1 MGYIMQT
8 MARPPVSS
16 TLFPAGLGKHGQ
28 EETWTGEIQTV
39 TFHNPE
45 NGFSVFRMRA
55 DVDGTLLTV
64 VGSIAEPQEG
74 WWIKITGVWEENARF
89 GAQLKVTRWE
99 FASPAGREGLIRF
112 LGGGFISGIGPAMAT
127 RLVEHFGDQ
136 VLEIIDKKP
145 SRLSEVPG
153 VGRSR
158 TKTIRESFAKYKH
171 LSEVFVFLQSYGVG
185 PGTAHR
191 IYNKYKEQSI
201 PVLRSDPYRLA
212 MEVQGIGFL
221 TADRIAQSMG
231 MEKNAP
237 RRLEAACLFSLQQ
250 AELDGHVYLPME
262 ELEERTRTFLQCDDF
277 DVAAVVAQ
285 LAGQRRVH
293 LEDDRAY
300 VPFFF
305 HAEKKTAQNL
315 ARMTHGKS
323 RFPAAAL
330 KHLDTFLRE
339 TMDIELE
346 PEQKSAVRMALSRE
360 LTIVTGGPGTGK
372 TTLIRA
378 IVGAAKKAGL
388 TILLAAPTGRAARRL
403 SEATGSPAST
413 LHRLLE
419 FAPQTQKFG
428 RCRTNPL
435 DAGLVVVDEL
445 SMVDLPLMLALT
457 EAIEPGTSLCCVG
470 DQDQLPSVGP
480 GLVLRDLIDSGVIPT
495 VRLQKVF
502 RQAQGSMIVSA
513 AHEVNEGRFESQG
526 KGTLGDLFFI
536 ERDEPEAVAKLVHE
550 LATSRIPS
558 SYQMHP
564 LLDIQVLT
572 PMHKGVIGT
581 EALNLLLQGTLNPDG
596 QPFTAGGKPWRV
608 GDKILQTKNNYDA
621 GVFNGDLGIIEGYDS
636 KERQVRIRFDE
647 RELTVPLEH
656 LAECQLSY
664 AISIHKSQG
673 SEYPAVIIPVHTQ
686 HTVMLQRNLLY
697 TAITRARR
705 LVVLVGSK
713 KALWIT
719 LNNTRQKERH
729 SRLRER
735 IIDAEAKAL

>member
-1 MGYIMQT
+1 MQT
-8 MARPPVSS
+8 MARTPVSS
-16 TLFPAGLGKHGQ
+16 TLFPAGFGKHGQ
-28 EETWTGEIQTV
+28 EETWVGEIEGV
-39 TFHNPE
+39 VFHNLD
-45 NGFSVFRMRA
+45 NGFSVFRLRS
-55 DVDGTLLTV
+55 DLDDTLLTV
-64 VGSIAEPQEG
+64 VGEVADPQPG
-74 WWIKITGVWEENARF
+74 HWIRVTGVWEENARW
-89 GAQLKVTRWE
+89 GAQLKILKWE
-99 FASPAGREGLIRF
+99 YAAPTGKEGLVRF
-112 LGGGFISGIGPAMAT
+112 LGGGFISGIGPAMAA

-136 VLEIIDKKP
+136 TLEVIDRKP
-145 SRLSEVPG
+145 ERLCEVAG
-153 VGRSR
+153 IGRSR

-201 PVLRSDPYRLA
+201 PVLRTDPYRLA

-277 DVAAVVAQ
+277 DVSAVAAE
-285 LAGQRRVH
+285 LARQRRVT
-293 LEDDRAY
+293 LDDDRAY
-300 VPFFF
+300 IPFFF

-315 ARMTHGKS
+315 ARMTHGRS

-330 KHLDTFLRE
+330 AKLDAFLRE
-339 TMDIELE
+339 CMDIDLE
-346 PEQKSAVRMALSRE
+346 PEQKAAVRAALSRE

-378 IVGAAKKAGL
+378 IVAAARKAGL
-388 TILLAAPTGRAARRL
+388 TVLLAAPTGRAARRL
-403 SEATGSPAST
+403 SEATGHPAAT

-419 FAPQTQKFG
+419 FTPQTQKFG
-428 RCRTNPL
+428 RCRTRPL
-435 DAGLVVVDEL
+435 EAGLVVVDEL

-457 EAIEPGTSLCCVG
+457 EAIDPGTSLCCVG

-513 AHEVNEGRFESQG
+513 AHEINEGRFESQG
-526 KGTLGDLFFI
+526 KGSLGDLFFI
-536 ERDEPEAVAKLVHE
+536 ERDDPEAVAKLVHE

-581 EALNLLLQGTLNPDG
+581 EALNALLQGTLNPDG
-596 QPFTAGGKPWRV
+596 QPFSAGGRPWRV

-621 GVFNGDLGIIEGYDS
+621 GVFNGDLGIIEGYDA

-647 RELTVPLEH
+647 RDLTVPLEH
-656 LAECQLSY
+656 LSECQLSY

-713 KALWIT
+713 KALWIA
-719 LNNTRQKERH
+719 LHNTRQKERH

-735 IIDAEAKAL
+735 IIEAEAKSL